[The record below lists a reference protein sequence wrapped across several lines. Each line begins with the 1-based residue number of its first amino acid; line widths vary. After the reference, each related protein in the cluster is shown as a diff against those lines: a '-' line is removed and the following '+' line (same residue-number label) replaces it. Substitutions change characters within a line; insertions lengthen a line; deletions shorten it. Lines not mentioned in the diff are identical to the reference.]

1 MIPWLSDDEIS
12 DLCAGLKQPAAQVRY
27 LRRLGLW
34 VREKPNGRPLVM
46 RADIEALSAPD
57 KKPATGKREPN
68 RAGFLAALKKA
79 A

>member
-1 MIPWLSDDEIS
+1 
-12 DLCAGLKQPAAQVRY
+12 
-27 LRRLGLW
+27 
-34 VREKPNGRPLVM
+34 M

>member
-1 MIPWLSDDEIS
+1 VIPWLSDDEIS

-27 LRRLGLW
+27 LRRLGLL